1 MLLPQK
7 RIITSF
13 HRVCAV
19 LAQAAAGTV
28 LAAPYAVA
36 KSNQSMTIRTE
47 PDAIPPNAPINMAY
61 FISRR

>member
-13 HRVCAV
+13 HRVGAV
-19 LAQAAAGTV
+19 LAQAAAWAI
-28 LAAPYAVA
+28 LAA
-36 KSNQSMTIRTE
+36 MTIRTA
-47 PDAIPPNAPINMAY
+47 PDAIPPNAPINMVY